1 MGKSDRGDAG
11 KFAKNFF
18 LLKTTIKV
26 FCSIFKGAESD
37 VLKLPWNSSRVENSA
52 PDPQN
57 LIQNRYLWILD
68 NFWQKVLLEATKIRI
83 GSDSLG
89 SGTESQGP
97 RWAYGNN
104 IWQCSPTKML
114 QNRFLVIL
122 SEFCLKIEF
131 FS

>member
-1 MGKSDRGDAG
+1 MWGKVTGEMRENSR
-11 KFAKNFF
+11 
-18 LLKTTIKV
+18 KTF
-26 FCSIFKGAESD
+26 FCSKRRSKFFAAFSRGLSD
-37 VLKLPWNSSRVENSA
+37 VQKLPWNSSRVENSA
-52 PDPQN
+52 PDLQN